1 MPSMVTVTWSTIP
14 FAVRVGVPAAVGVPA
29 LLDQANEENTPGAWA
44 LCVLAVVLSTA
55 SSLGRDRAP
64 VRSFAAVLAVGITT
78 QLTAAASGV
87 EVTTLVVLPLGF
99 AFYFLGRNASTTPSA
114 IAAVASI
121 VLMLGALALNQVTA
135 APERG
140 GGLDVIAVVLALPL
154 GWAVGVVVRAREQQ
168 LDQARRD
175 QERQV
180 ELEDR
185 RVTDARTQER
195 LAIARDMHDVVAHSL
210 TTLTVHAEV
219 LRSRAVDL
227 PQWANDR
234 VDALATAARQANQEL
249 HGLLGTLR
257 QEQPASEPSSHEA
270 EEPAPRLSDLRGLAT
285 AAEQAGQHVTW
296 DVGDTS
302 GLSRL
307 QESALYRIT
316 QECLNNA
323 RRHAPGAT
331 AHVRIT
337 RDAGL
342 LTLGV
347 TNEPPARGPSTP
359 RNLPGLGLLG
369 ISERVTA
376 LGGEVRHGP
385 TAEGGFAVVVHVPVL
400 PAPASVE
407 TTS

>member
-1 MPSMVTVTWSTIP
+1 MVAVTMSTMP
-14 FAVRVGVPAAVGVPA
+14 FAVRVGAPAAVGLPA
-29 LLDQANEENTPGAWA
+29 LLDQANEANTSGAWA
-44 LCVLAVVLSTA
+44 LCIFAVVLSTV
-55 SSLGRDRAP
+55 SSVARDRAP
-64 VRSFAAVLAVGITT
+64 VRSFIAVLAVGVTT
-78 QLTAAASGV
+78 QLAAAASGV

-99 AFYFLGRNASTTPSA
+99 AFYFLGRFAPTRTSA
-114 IAAVASI
+114 VAAVSSI

-154 GWAVGVVVRAREQQ
+154 GWAVGLVVRAREQE
-168 LDQARRD
+168 LGQARRD
-175 QERQV
+175 QELQG

-185 RVTDARTQER
+185 RVADARTQER

-219 LRSRAVDL
+219 LRSRAVEL
-227 PQWANDR
+227 PRWANDR

-257 QEQPASEPSSHEA
+257 QEQPESESPRHRTQ
-270 EEPAPRLSDLRGLAT
+270 EPAPRLSDLPDLAT
-285 AAEQAGQHVTW
+285 AAEHAGQHVTW
-296 DVGDTS
+296 AIGDTS

-307 QESALYRIT
+307 QEAALYRVV

-337 RDAGL
+337 REAGVL
-342 LTLGV
+342 VLEV
-347 TNEPPARGPSTP
+347 TNEPAAGGPSTP
-359 RNLPGLGLLG
+359 RNRPGLGLLG
-369 ISERVTA
+369 IRERVDA
-376 LGGEVRHGP
+376 LGGEVRHGA
-385 TAEGGFAVVVHVPVL
+385 TASEGFAVVVRVPVL
-400 PAPASVE
+400 PARASVG

>member
-1 MPSMVTVTWSTIP
+1 MP
-14 FAVRVGVPAAVGVPA
+14 FAVRVGVPASVGVPA

-44 LCVLAVVLSTA
+44 LCVFAVVLSTA
-55 SSLGRDRAP
+55 SSVGRDRAP
-64 VRSFAAVLAVGITT
+64 VRSFTAVLAVGITT
-78 QLTAAASGV
+78 QLTAAAGDV
-87 EVTTLVVLPLGF
+87 EVTTLVVLPIGF
-99 AFYFLGRNASTTPSA
+99 AFYFLGRFAPTRTS
-114 IAAVASI
+114 AVAAASSI
-121 VLMLGALALNQVTA
+121 VLMLGALVLNQVTA

-140 GGLDVIAVVLALPL
+140 GGVDVIAVVLALPL
-154 GWAVGVVVRAREQQ
+154 GWAVGLVVRAREQE
-168 LDQARRD
+168 LGQARRD

-180 ELEDR
+180 ELEER
-185 RVTDARTQER
+185 RIADARTHER

-219 LRSRAVDL
+219 LRSRAVEL
-227 PQWANDR
+227 PPWANHR

-257 QEQPASEPSSHEA
+257 QEQSDGESPRRRTQ
-270 EEPAPRLSDLRGLAT
+270 EPAPRLTDLPDLAV

-296 DVGDTS
+296 DIGDTS
-302 GLSRL
+302 GLARL
-307 QESALYRIT
+307 QEAALYRVA

-337 RDAGL
+337 RDAGVL
-342 LTLGV
+342 VLDV
-347 TNEPPARGPSTP
+347 TNEHPTREPAVSREPAH
-359 RNLPGLGLLG
+359 LGLLG
-369 ISERVTA
+369 IRERVHA
-376 LGGEVRHGP
+376 LGGEVSHGP

-400 PAPASVE
+400 PAPASVG

>member
-1 MPSMVTVTWSTIP
+1 MVAVTRSTMP

-29 LLDQANEENTPGAWA
+29 LLDQANEENTSGAWA
-44 LCVLAVVLSTA
+44 LCIFAVVLSTA

-64 VRSFAAVLAVGITT
+64 VRSFIAVLAVGITT
-78 QLTAAASGV
+78 QLTAAAGGV

-99 AFYFLGRNASTTPSA
+99 AFYFLGRFAQTRPSA

-121 VLMLGALALNQVTA
+121 VLMLAALALNQVTA

-154 GWAVGVVVRAREQQ
+154 GWAVGLVVRAREQE
-168 LDQARRD
+168 LGQAHRD

-185 RVTDARTQER
+185 RVADARTQER

-219 LRSRAVDL
+219 LRSRAVEL
-227 PQWANDR
+227 PQWANER
-234 VDALATAARQANQEL
+234 ADALATAARQANQEL

-257 QEQPASEPSSHEA
+257 QEQPDGESPRHLTQ
-270 EEPAPRLSDLRGLAT
+270 EPAPRLTDLPDLAT

-296 DVGDTS
+296 DIGDAS

-307 QESALYRIT
+307 QEAALYRVA

-337 RDAGL
+337 RDSGVL
-342 LTLGV
+342 VLDV
-347 TNEPPARGPSTP
+347 TNEPPTRGPSTP
-359 RNLPGLGLLG
+359 RNRPGLGLLG
-369 ISERVTA
+369 IKERVHA
-376 LGGEVRHGP
+376 LGGEVSHGP
-385 TAEGGFAVVVHVPVL
+385 TTEEGFAVVVRVPVL
-400 PAPASVE
+400 PAPARIG